1 MIATVFTFVSS
12 DLLRGPRVAAAV
24 RTPRARDAG
33 DGATG
38 MPRAGRRRR
47 SGRTARAPARFTTP
61 L

>member
-12 DLLRGPRVAAAV
+12 DLLRGPRVAAV
-24 RTPRARDAG
+24 HTPRARDAG

-38 MPRAGRRRR
+38 MPRDGRRMR
-47 SGRTARAPARFTTP
+47 SGRTARARARFTTP